1 MSLSDLVAGRSIA
14 AAKRRARANVEA
26 NMLSQVRITRSDAPT
41 IDSDGLLVA
50 DETPAVVYEGRA
62 RLTSATGPV
71 TYTLGEEVQFFSSA
85 AATIPV
91 TLLSRAQPPVVSIV
105 DVAIN
110 DLLEVLGSDDP
121 MMTGKRFRVVD
132 VELQGILV
140 SSRKLQLVG
149 INRYGGWV
157 DDVVRH
163 PATGYVPD
171 EIPPDWH
178 V

>member
-14 AAKRRARANVEA
+14 AARRRARANVEA
-26 NMLSQVRITRSDAPT
+26 NMLSQVLITRPDAPT
-41 IDSDGLLVA
+41 IDGDGLLVSDA
-50 DETPAVVYEGRA
+50 TPLVVYEGKA

-91 TLLSRAQPPVVSIV
+91 TLLGRDTPPTQTIV

-110 DLLEVLGSDDP
+110 DRLEVLGSDDP

-157 DDVVRH
+157 DDAVRH
-163 PATGYVPD
+163 PASGYVPD
-171 EIPPDWH
+171 EIPPEWH